1 MEKGSGSSITQWSKE
16 EDELICLMWMQSG
29 LWWKSGNAIT
39 TNAGVEEMSRLWKK
53 VSDALVANSK
63 VARSQQ
69 VLQDHWNYLL
79 RRMESFTSEYNSVVK
94 KYQSSILGNHAASM
108 DQATANF
115 KQKYGNDF
123 EYLNCWEILKDM
135 LVKIGRASCRERVY
149 VLV

>member
-1 MEKGSGSSITQWSKE
+1 
-16 EDELICLMWMQSG
+16 MWMQSG

-79 RRMESFTSEYNSVVK
+79 RRMESFTSEYNSVVMK
-94 KYQSSILGNHAASM
+94 CQSSILENYEASRDAARS
-108 DQATANF
+108 NF
-115 KQKYGNDF
+115 KDKYGNDF
-123 EYLNCWEILKDM
+123 EYLNLWEILKDM
-135 LVKIGRASCRERVY
+135 LVNLKVSTM
-149 VLV
+149 